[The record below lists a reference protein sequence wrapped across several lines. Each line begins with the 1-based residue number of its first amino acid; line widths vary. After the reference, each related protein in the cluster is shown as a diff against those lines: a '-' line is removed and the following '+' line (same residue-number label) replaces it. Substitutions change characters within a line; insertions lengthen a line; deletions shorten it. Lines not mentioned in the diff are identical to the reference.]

1 MRILYAKAAVKTI
14 ESLDRTTKQRI
25 KKAVEGLPGG
35 DVRPL
40 SGSRGLYRLR
50 VGDWRV
56 VFSYPA
62 EDVTLIERIK
72 ARGDVYQGGL
82 LCL

>member
-1 MRILYAKAAVKTI
+1 MEISYARAAVKTI
-14 ESLDRTTKQRI
+14 NSLDRPTKQRI
-25 KKAVEGLPGG
+25 KKAVEELPKG
-35 DVRPL
+35 DIKPL
-40 SGSRGLYRLR
+40 SGSKGLYRLR

-62 EDVTLIERIK
+62 ADVVLIEKIK
-72 ARGDVYQGGL
+72 PRGDVYKGGL

>member
-1 MRILYAKAAVKTI
+1 MEVIYARAAVKVI
-14 ESLDRTTKQRI
+14 NALDRPTKQRI
-25 KKAVEGLPGG
+25 KKAVEALPKG
-35 DVRPL
+35 DIVPL
-40 SGSRGLYRLR
+40 SGSKSLYRLR

-62 EDVTLIERIK
+62 ADTVLIEKIRP
-72 ARGDVYQGGL
+72 RGDVYKGGL

>member
-1 MRILYAKAAVKTI
+1 MEISYARAAVKVI
-14 ESLDRTTKQRI
+14 SGLDRPTKRRI
-25 KKAVEGLPGG
+25 KKAVEELPKG
-35 DVRPL
+35 DVKPL
-40 SGSRGLYRLR
+40 SGSKGLYRLR

-62 EDVTLIERIK
+62 DNAILIEKI
-72 ARGDVYQGGL
+72 APRGDVYKGGL